1 MLRHAVPL
9 ASFFGPQPESSAMD
23 GAAEEELLLLDS
35 AYDVALLAVSVFDES
50 DDEDSSESNEF
61 SR

>member
-1 MLRHAVPL
+1 
-9 ASFFGPQPESSAMD
+9 MD